1 MRRTGGSTRGIRRG
15 IGDGGIQVR
24 SQMIDPAD
32 TVAIKRAFDTL
43 GRDGAL
49 AELRRRFPVVNEE
62 RAASALDHILALPVE
77 TPDVRRGDRRPF
89 PGPQGRPRKRRP

>member
-1 MRRTGGSTRGIRRG
+1 MLGIRSRS
-15 IGDGGIQVR
+15 GDGGIQVR
-24 SQMIDPAD
+24 SQMIDQAD

-49 AELRRRFPVVNEE
+49 AELRRRFPVVNAE